1 MKLIKLAVE
10 NIRSFGQREI
20 IDFNDDFTI
29 LIGPNAGGK
38 SNLLDVITVG
48 VRQFFLKPWGVIA
61 DSDATG
67 PFVRFGS
74 EEAFA
79 NFRSELSKFADAT
92 GPSTM
97 EFHWKL
103 YDQDIANIK
112 KIAQSFDE
120 LRESATY
127 IRNGPENLDVFKSVK
142 PEDFVAGD
150 VMSYEIKD
158 GNVQSLSGEKGTQFR
173 HFLQHFNK
181 LKHVTKE
188 TSDLTTPFVHFSA
201 YRSVGALRMSL
212 AGQSRWNFD
221 LAYARTTSRQTSS
234 LIDLATFHFG
244 SKRRHLESTATEKG
258 FGKAFREDPEVVQV
272 TDTLRK
278 LGYEWDVVLREES
291 NNTYEI
297 TLTKDTQ
304 TFDLASASSGEKEI
318 INFVLGI
325 FALNVRN
332 GLVVV
337 DEPEL
342 HLHPKWQRALYGVFE
357 ELHDITKNQFVFAT
371 HSAAFVTPRTVG
383 KLKRVAR
390 INKQSKVIPLASTL
404 TGKKRDMLQIINSH
418 NNEKLFFADKVVL
431 VEGIQDR
438 LIFERIIADLRKEK
452 SGPEMPATVII
463 EVLEVY
469 GKGNLSKYRE
479 LLESMEVASF
489 IIADRDYA
497 KELGNADV
505 RALFVED
512 FGKVARKTLAN
523 PKSGDRASLTA
534 EIDKAISTGDIA
546 ELQKTWKHIIDRQ
559 STFKEQLTDEDKALL
574 ERFVT
579 EQAAAHTFILQ
590 EGALEAYLPS
600 GSTSL
605 EGTIE
610 LVSAAD
616 FDGRM
621 EAKSTEYEEL
631 KKICRAVISA

>member
-1 MKLIKLAVE
+1 MKLSQLSVE
-10 NIRSFGQREI
+10 NIRSFGPRRT

-38 SNLLDVITVG
+38 SNLLDIITVG
-48 VRQFFLKPWGVIA
+48 TRQFFLKPWGLIS
-61 DSDATG
+61 DSDAAG

-74 EEAFA
+74 EEAFP
-79 NFRSELSKFADAT
+79 NFGSELSKFTDAT
-92 GPSTM
+92 EPSVM

-112 KIAQSFDE
+112 TIAESFDQ
-120 LRESATY
+120 LKESVAY
-127 IRNGPENLDVFKSVK
+127 IRNGASSVEVFKSVK
-142 PEDFVAGD
+142 PEDFKAGD
-150 VMSYEIKD
+150 VMSYEIRD
-158 GNVQSLSGEKGTQFR
+158 GTVQSLSGEKGIQFR

-181 LKHVTKE
+181 LKHIKKE
-188 TSDLTTPFVHFSA
+188 NSDLTTPFVHFSA
-201 YRSVGALRMSL
+201 YRSIGALRMSL
-212 AGQSRWNFD
+212 AGQNQWGFD
-221 LAYARTTSRQTSS
+221 LGYARTTSRQTTS

-258 FGKAFREDPEVVQV
+258 FGKTFREDPEVVQI
-272 TDTLRK
+272 TSTLQK

-297 TLTKDTQ
+297 TLTKDSQ

-318 INFVLGI
+318 INFILGI

-357 ELHDITKNQFVFAT
+357 ELHNVTKNQFILAT
-371 HSAAFVTPRTVG
+371 HSAAFVTPRTIG

-390 INKQSKVIPLASTL
+390 VKKQSTIVPLASTL
-404 TGKKRDMLQIINSH
+404 TGNKRDMLQMINSH

-438 LIFERIIADLRKEK
+438 LLFEKVIADMRKEK
-452 SGPEMPATVII
+452 GPKVPATEII

-489 IIADRDYA
+489 VIADRDYA
-497 KELGNADV
+497 KEIGGPEIK
-505 RALFVED
+505 ALFVED
-512 FGKVARKTLAN
+512 LGKVAKKTLAD
-523 PKSGDRASLTA
+523 PKSEDRASLAA
-534 EIDKAISTGDIA
+534 EIHKAISSGDVTDVQEI
-546 ELQKTWKHIIDRQ
+546 WKHIIARQ
-559 STFKEQLTDEDKALL
+559 ATFKEALTDEEKAQFAEFIKNQATDRNFVL
-574 ERFVT
+574 E
-579 EQAAAHTFILQ
+579 Q
-590 EGALEAYLPS
+590 GAIEAYLPE

-605 EGTIE
+605 EQTIE
-610 LVSAAD
+610 LVSD
-616 FDGRM
+616 SEFDARM
-621 EAKSTEYEEL
+621 KAKSKRYDEL
-631 KKICRAVISA
+631 KKICTAVLDA